1 LDGLAVSATPGHW
14 RCVVRLRRTLV
25 FLSSACYKLSASSRL
40 LLTLVNVAAFGKIPH
55 QVVTHLE

>member
-1 LDGLAVSATPGHW
+1 MSLASP
-14 RCVVRLRRTLV
+14 
-25 FLSSACYKLSASSRL
+25 SSACYKLSASSRL